1 MRQIE
6 LAEPIEDWFESVYD
20 MYVQEFHSEGVYLN
34 TTTVRLVNGSDLERP
49 DFRFSLFGGHG
60 DGASFAGEVM
70 HWGKW
75 LDAVGYDERTKRSII
90 RLARVVNLKL
100 SVEHAG
106 RWSVGIRT
114 YCETDYLLEP
124 HHTAIAALLLDIE
137 RNWDKYCHDKSHEL
151 QRSLVDEYE
160 YQQAWGTANDYVGRA
175 SLSRSILRIA
185 IFNTR
190 RAIRVWTAL
199 NDAGSDVA
207 ADASEMLETACK
219 ELKHEMK
226 EYRRAMAEQTE
237 ALYLARCQGI
247 TYSEVLS

>member
-1 MRQIE
+1 MRHIE
-6 LAEPIEDWFESVYD
+6 LVEPIEDWFECVYD

-34 TTTVRLVNGSDLERP
+34 TTNVRLVNGSTREKP
-49 DFRFSLFGGHG
+49 DFLFSIFGGHG

-106 RWSVGIRT
+106 RWNMGIRT

-137 RNWDKYCHDKSHEL
+137 RNWDKYCQNKSHEL

-160 YQQAWGTANDYVGRA
+160 YQQAWLTAQRYVSDAALCRA
-175 SLSRSILRIA
+175 VVREELDK
-185 IFNTR
+185 TR
-190 RAIRVWTAL
+190 RAHRVWTAL
-199 NDAGSDVA
+199 NDAGSIVQE
-207 ADASEMLETACK
+207 DASIVLDHACN
-219 ELKHEMK
+219 ELQSEIRQ
-226 EYRRAMAEQTE
+226 YRDAMRKQRE
-237 ALYLARCQGI
+237 ALYVARCQGI
-247 TYSEVLS
+247 LYEEVKP